1 MVAAPWLAALGAVLA
16 ALILSYLSL
25 LYRYRRKGR
34 PFRSWR
40 SARWALLI
48 ILITAAPA
56 ALALALPRVPPAYLG
71 AVVPL
76 TLGARSARLHKRDE
90 PTEYELWY
98 QVITLGVRLLLDR
111 LEQQME
117 ADRDRWVDNVVSR
130 YRSRDQL
137 EDAAARM
144 LSTLRGRASMK
155 PQLTRL
161 KSDFDAVRRNA
172 AEAAIHEYSDPR
184 AADRSHHAAEEAM
197 RCMLRSA
204 YDAGHID
211 SAVIPWPPVVPQPQR
226 RVPE

>member
-1 MVAAPWLAALGAVLA
+1 MVAAPWLAALSAVLA

-48 ILITAAPA
+48 IVITAAPA
-56 ALALALPRVPPAYLG
+56 AVALALPRVPPAYLG

-76 TLGARSARLHKRDE
+76 TLGLRSARVHKKGE
-90 PTEYELWY
+90 PTEYETWY
-98 QVITLGVRLLLDR
+98 QVATLGVRLLLDR

-117 ADRDRWVDNVVSR
+117 ADRDRWVDGVVNR
-130 YRSRDQL
+130 LRSPEEL
-137 EDAAARM
+137 EDAAAHM

-161 KSDFDAVRRNA
+161 KSDFDAVRQNA
-172 AEAAIHEYSDPR
+172 ADAAGLEYSDPR
-184 AADRSHHAAEEAM
+184 AADRAHHAAEEAM
-197 RCMLRSA
+197 RRMLRPA

-211 SAVIPWPPVVPQPQR
+211 SAVIPGPSVVPSAPN
-226 RVPE
+226 P